1 MTGRRRL
8 LALLSLAAWPRPS
21 PAAPSS
27 PGNVPFGAPVMAPGS
42 VGGIAGG
49 SAIPAMVP
57 GLTYIVTIGGG
68 GVTRPPVRG
77 WYLEASPDETAR

>member
-21 PAAPSS
+21 PAAPST
-27 PGNVPFGAPVMAPGS
+27 PGTVPFGARAMAPGS
-42 VGGIAGG
+42 VGGMAGG
-49 SAIPAMVP
+49 SAVPAMVP

-68 GVTRPPVRG
+68 GVCPPVRG